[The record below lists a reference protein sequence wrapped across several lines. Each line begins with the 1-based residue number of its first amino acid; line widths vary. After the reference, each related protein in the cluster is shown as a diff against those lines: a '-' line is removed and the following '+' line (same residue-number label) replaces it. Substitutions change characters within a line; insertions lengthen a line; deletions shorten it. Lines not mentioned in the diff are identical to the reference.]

1 MNKVTKC
8 ANCGASLEI
17 DQLRQ
22 VKFCPYCGA
31 EIEIEEEAP
40 TTMAGAVHDIAKTFF
55 GQNADKLRYN
65 REHAA
70 EIAEEKRKTKQEEAR
85 QSRKMMVYMMGGMGV
100 VAAVL
105 MIVGKLTG
113 WN

>member
-1 MNKVTKC
+1 MVTKC

-31 EIEIEEEAP
+31 EVEIEEKTP
-40 TTMAGAVHDIAKTFF
+40 DTMAGTVHDIAKTFF
-55 GQNADKLRYN
+55 NQNADKIRYN

-70 EIAEEKRKTKQEEAR
+70 EIAEEKRKTKAEEAR
-85 QSRKMMVYMMGGMGV
+85 QSRKMMGYMMAGMGALTLVFMV
-100 VAAVL
+100 V
-105 MIVGKLTG
+105 MKIMD
-113 WN
+113 

>member
-1 MNKVTKC
+1 MVTKC
-8 ANCGASLEI
+8 VNCGASLEI
-17 DQLRQ
+17 DQLRN

-31 EIEIEEEAP
+31 EIEIEEKTP
-40 TTMAGAVHDIAKTFF
+40 DTMAGAVHNIAKTFF
-55 GQNADKLRYN
+55 SQAADKIRYN

-70 EIAEEKRKTKQEEAR
+70 EIAEEKRKTKREEAR
-85 QSRKMMVYMMGGMGV
+85 QSRKMMGYMMAGMGALAV
-100 VAAVL
+100 VV

>member
-1 MNKVTKC
+1 MEKVCKC

-31 EIEIEEEAP
+31 EIEIEEETP
-40 TTMAGAVHDIAKTFF
+40 TTMAGAVHGIAKSFF
-55 GQNADKLRYN
+55 NQTADKIRYN

-70 EIAEEKRKTKQEEAR
+70 EIAEEKRETKREEAR
-85 QSRKMMVYMMGGMGV
+85 QSRKMMMCMMGIMGV

-105 MIVGKLTG
+105 MIVGKFTM
-113 WN
+113 WS